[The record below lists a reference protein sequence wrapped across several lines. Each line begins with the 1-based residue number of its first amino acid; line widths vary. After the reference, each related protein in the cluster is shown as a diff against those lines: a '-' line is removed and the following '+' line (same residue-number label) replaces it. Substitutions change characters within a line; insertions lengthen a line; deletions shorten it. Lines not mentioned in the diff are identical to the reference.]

1 MVHDLKLNVE
11 PGASYLLKKISR
23 ILKEQGIESYLVG
36 GFVRDMLLGRKTAD
50 IDIAVAADALEIARK
65 VAAAIGGKYVLLDA
79 GNQIGR
85 VVAFEDKLE
94 IDFSTLRSSIE
105 EDLGQRD
112 FTIDAMAMDLGK
124 ASFEKE
130 HLVFPEVI
138 DPFSG
143 QVDLGRKVVRAVSE
157 SAFAADPIRLLRAV
171 RLAAELGFRID
182 GETES
187 LLRRDASLITGV
199 AGERVREELLRL
211 FALPGAGKF
220 LAYLNELSLLTAIIP
235 ELAEGKGVAQPV
247 VHVWDVLEHSVRSV
261 SAVDFLLRQG
271 EWEYADSK
279 VLAVVPWSQRLEEH
293 FKEEVSHASTRA
305 SLLRLAALLHDV
317 AKPETK
323 TIDETGRARFLGHAK
338 EGAETVVNIMQR
350 LRFTGKEIRLVE
362 IMVLHHLRPTQMSQ
376 AELPTRRALYR
387 FFRDTEDAG
396 IDILFLNLADH
407 LATRGPDLDRAG
419 WQEHARMV
427 EYVLEKRFE
436 EESAVIPPKLVDGND
451 LITIFGLQ
459 PGPRIGEILE
469 AVREAQAAGE
479 ITTREEALACIRT
492 LMASQNS

>member
-112 FTIDAMAMDLGK
+112 FTIDAMAIDLGK

-143 QVDLGRKVVRAVSE
+143 QVDLGRKVVRAVRE
-157 SAFAADPIRLLRAV
+157 SAFTADPIRLLRAV

-187 LLRRDASLITGV
+187 LLRRDVSLITGV
-199 AGERVREELLRL
+199 AGERVR
-211 FALPGAGKF
+211 
-220 LAYLNELSLLTAIIP
+220 
-235 ELAEGKGVAQPV
+235 
-247 VHVWDVLEHSVRSV
+247 
-261 SAVDFLLRQG
+261 
-271 EWEYADSK
+271 
-279 VLAVVPWSQRLEEH
+279 
-293 FKEEVSHASTRA
+293 
-305 SLLRLAALLHDV
+305 
-317 AKPETK
+317 
-323 TIDETGRARFLGHAK
+323 
-338 EGAETVVNIMQR
+338 
-350 LRFTGKEIRLVE
+350 
-362 IMVLHHLRPTQMSQ
+362 
-376 AELPTRRALYR
+376 
-387 FFRDTEDAG
+387 
-396 IDILFLNLADH
+396 
-407 LATRGPDLDRAG
+407 
-419 WQEHARMV
+419 
-427 EYVLEKRFE
+427 
-436 EESAVIPPKLVDGND
+436 
-451 LITIFGLQ
+451 
-459 PGPRIGEILE
+459 
-469 AVREAQAAGE
+469 
-479 ITTREEALACIRT
+479 
-492 LMASQNS
+492 